1 ELMGDT
7 WQLPNR
13 IQAGSAS
20 DRGGIISG
28 DKFPPVAKPWE
39 RTGGLNDRSNTP
51 VHSGPGTAAGVRRTK
66 GMRRGSPTQRQGRNH
81 LPQLPSYRRG
91 G

>member
-1 ELMGDT
+1 MGDT

-39 RTGGLNDRSNTP
+39 RTGGLNDLRFP
-51 VHSGPGTAAGVRRTK
+51 P
-66 GMRRGSPTQRQGRNH
+66 
-81 LPQLPSYRRG
+81 
-91 G
+91 